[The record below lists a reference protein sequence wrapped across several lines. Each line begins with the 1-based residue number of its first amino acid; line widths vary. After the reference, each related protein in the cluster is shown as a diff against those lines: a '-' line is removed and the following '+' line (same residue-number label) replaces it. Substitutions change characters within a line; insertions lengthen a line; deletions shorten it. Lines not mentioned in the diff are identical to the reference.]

1 MMAAWAFF
9 MLFATPA
16 FSARVMVHHA
26 KVSAKQNAT
35 DDAKQNATDAA
46 KQNATDAAKQNATDD
61 AKQNATDAAKQNATD
76 DAKQNATDDAKQNAT
91 GDAKQN
97 ATGAV
102 DTEEAVKKPTWH
114 LDMQGVNCFMPN
126 FSPIHSI
133 HIQEL
138 VEGEGSLTKPLQ
150 IAALAAVRHMTILAA
165 KRNCHL
171 CDVSLWGNDKN
182 THGWADW
189 TATCASGRLGKGTG
203 DKGACFSN
211 IVLGDARK
219 SVETTPMPGLPK
231 EDCRQCPSECAECE
245 PETTGI
251 IGKKMVKF
259 KCMLKET
266 FPSANNMNNPV
277 AGYICAK
284 VTMRASKKGH
294 YKTRCKFPEFSKGVK
309 GSPKDYRPFWL
320 KAEKMNRKSES
331 VTLDLGV
338 VDCIGPA
345 PVKLKLGG
353 HMKDWDEAHARSA
366 HSLWKIAA
374 SRNVDRCK
382 LTLVFKNGVFS
393 GGSVSDAVKE
403 EGKGA
408 CSGRNGPLLGLSCLQ
423 GDRACCAPCPHEC
436 KSCSTHG
443 GRATS
448 FKCKLKTTS
457 PPFTGK
463 LGWLISGDH
472 LDAPSTPRGFQCSNP
487 VNFETSCSLLPHS
500 NYPVLPQAPEESTI
514 PEAVNSELASL
525 DNKRSQIVMGLYDA
539 AALPAGSFD
548 DFASR
553 LLNKGIMA

>member
-1 MMAAWAFF
+1 MATWAFF
-9 MLFATPA
+9 MLLATPA
-16 FSARVMVHHA
+16 FSARVHVKH
-26 KVSAKQNAT
+26 SANQSAT
-35 DDAKQNATDAA
+35 DEMDMEADMEA
-46 KQNATDAAKQNATDD
+46 
-61 AKQNATDAAKQNATD
+61 
-76 DAKQNATDDAKQNAT
+76 
-91 GDAKQN
+91 
-97 ATGAV
+97 
-102 DTEEAVKKPTWH
+102 AVKKPTWH

-251 IGKKMVKF
+251 FGKEMVKF
-259 KCMLKET
+259 KCMLKEK
-266 FPSANNMNNPV
+266 PLANNMNNPV

-320 KAEKMNRKSES
+320 EAEKMNRKSES